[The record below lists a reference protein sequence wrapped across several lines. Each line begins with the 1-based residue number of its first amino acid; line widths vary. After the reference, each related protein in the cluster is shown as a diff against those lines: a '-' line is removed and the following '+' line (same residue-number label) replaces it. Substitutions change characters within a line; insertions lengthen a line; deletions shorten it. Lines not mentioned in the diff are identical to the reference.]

1 MTIPVNSPD
10 FLVRVG
16 AGTPMGDLMREY
28 WVPACLSTE
37 LVADGDPVRLLILG
51 EKLVGFR
58 DSAGRVGIMDH
69 RCPHRCASLF
79 FGRNEQ
85 GGIRCIYHGWK
96 FDVTGRCLDMPNVP
110 PGRDLASRVTAR
122 AYPVFERMGLVWV
135 YLGTRREPPPVPSIE
150 ATMLPEH
157 EARVRLA
164 QRECNWLQVIEG
176 DLDTSH
182 LGFLHFGSVRPDE
195 VDLGNMHAPVILDR
209 APEFEVVDTDW
220 GVMGGAY
227 RKALDGA
234 RYWRVTQFLFPFW
247 ALIPDGTFED
257 NIAANACVPMDDT
270 HTMVFNFSW
279 TRRSAPMRRKK
290 DGSMLPGLEFA
301 HEVLPNTTD
310 WHGRWR
316 SASNA
321 DNDYRI
327 DREQQRNAT
336 FTGIDGITIQDQF
349 VTESMG
355 GIVDRRL
362 EHLVPSDQMIARV
375 RARLRKT
382 AEARLK
388 SGAVPP
394 GVDAPAVNLRARSG
408 SFNAPPSASLSE
420 AYAERIGA
428 TVSPVDAFLEAR
440 VAAPAAAPG
449 PAAGPADA

>member
-28 WVPACLSTE
+28 WIPACLATE
-37 LVADGDPVRLLILG
+37 LVSDGDPVRLMLLG

-58 DSAGRVGIMDH
+58 DSTGRVGIMDH

-85 GGIRCIYHGWK
+85 GGLRCIYHGWK
-96 FDVTGRCLDMPNVP
+96 FDVKGRCLDMPNVP
-110 PGRDLASRVTAR
+110 PGRDLAARVTAK
-122 AYPVFERMGLVWV
+122 AYPTFERMGLVWV
-135 YLGTRREPPPVPSIE
+135 YLGTRAEAPPVPAIE

-176 DLDTSH
+176 DFDTAH
-182 LGFLHFGSVRPDE
+182 LGFLHFGSVRKDE
-195 VDLGNMHAPVILDR
+195 VDLENMHAPVILNR

-227 RKALDGA
+227 RETVSGL

-247 ALIPDGTFED
+247 ALIPDGSFED

-279 TRRSAPMRRKK
+279 TRRSAPMRHRK
-290 DGSMLPGLEFA
+290 DGTMLPGLEFN
-301 HEVLPNTTD
+301 HEYLPNGTD
-310 WHGRWR
+310 WYGRWR
-316 SASNA
+316 SAANST
-321 DNDYRI
+321 NDYRI
-327 DREQQRNAT
+327 DREQQRTKT
-336 FTGIDGITIQDQF
+336 FTGVDGITIQDQY

-355 GIVDRRL
+355 AIVDRRL
-362 EHLVPSDQMIARV
+362 EHLAPSDLMVA
-375 RARLRKT
+375 RARLRLRKA

-388 SGAVPP
+388 TGEMPP
-394 GVDAPAVNLRARSG
+394 GVEQPGVNLKARSG
-408 SFNAPPSASLSE
+408 SFNAPPAASLAQ
-420 AYAERIGA
+420 AYAERVVA
-428 TVSPVDAFLEAR
+428 TISPVSDFLDAKADSTGR
-440 VAAPAAAPG
+440 AASA
-449 PAAGPADA
+449 